1 MHMAILICILL
12 VGNMILTA
20 KLLLSQ
26 KQSHSVR
33 CSASL
38 EIQGIKDYLQKWD
51 SKYQDVKRWHD
62 TVVPILRRKDQL
74 MRQTHDA
81 NKDETCT
88 AAN

>member
-1 MHMAILICILL
+1 
-12 VGNMILTA
+12 MILTA

-51 SKYQDVKRWHD
+51 SKYQDLKRWHE
-62 TVVPILRRKDQL
+62 TVAPILKRKEQL
-74 MRQTHDA
+74 TRQTYDA
-81 NKDETCT
+81 NKDETYT
-88 AAN
+88 AVN

>member
-1 MHMAILICILL
+1 MMLLLCVLL
-12 VGNMILTA
+12 VGNLILTA

-51 SKYQDVKRWHD
+51 SKYQDLNRWHE
-62 TVVPILRRKDQL
+62 TVAPSLKRKEQL
-74 MRQTHDA
+74 TRQTYDA
-81 NKDETCT
+81 NKDETYT
-88 AAN
+88 AVN